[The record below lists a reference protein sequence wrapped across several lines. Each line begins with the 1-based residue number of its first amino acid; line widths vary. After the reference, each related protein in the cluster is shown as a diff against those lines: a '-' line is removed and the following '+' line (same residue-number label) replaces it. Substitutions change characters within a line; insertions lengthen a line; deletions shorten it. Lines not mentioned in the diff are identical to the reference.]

1 MKIAVEFDSLEEF
14 EAFRTSGKKTRSGKR
29 GEEGDDAPTTGSA
42 PTPLMPPAGGVP
54 GGALAPGQTQM
65 LAPGVS
71 GFSPG
76 NLGGVFPAAGAQ
88 IAPEVAAL
96 VQRIIV
102 KLDSAIASGQP
113 ADQALMWFR
122 NQCGPDAANY
132 TMDQIKQHGLP
143 KLQQTQLDA
152 IAKMMNA

>member
-1 MKIAVEFDSLEEF
+1 MKLCFDTVEELREF
-14 EAFRTSGKKTRSGKR
+14 VKNDLKAKR
-29 GEEGDDAPTTGSA
+29 GGKADGADDTPAAGSA
-42 PTPLMPPAGGVP
+42 PPPLMPPTGGQPQGFNP
-54 GGALAPGQTQM
+54 GGMQGFAAPGAGAGPT
-65 LAPGVS
+65 
-71 GFSPG
+71 
-76 NLGGVFPAAGAQ
+76 GGAFPAAGAQ

>member
-14 EAFRTSGKKTRSGKR
+14 EAFRTSGKKTRSGKK
-29 GEEGDDAPTTGSA
+29 GEGDDDTPATGSVPA
-42 PTPLMPPAGGVP
+42 PLMPPTGGQPQGFNP
-54 GGALAPGQTQM
+54 GGMQGFAAPGAGAGPT
-65 LAPGVS
+65 
-71 GFSPG
+71 
-76 NLGGVFPAAGAQ
+76 GGAFPAVGAQ
-88 IAPEVAAL
+88 IAPEAAAL
-96 VQRIIV
+96 VQRIVV